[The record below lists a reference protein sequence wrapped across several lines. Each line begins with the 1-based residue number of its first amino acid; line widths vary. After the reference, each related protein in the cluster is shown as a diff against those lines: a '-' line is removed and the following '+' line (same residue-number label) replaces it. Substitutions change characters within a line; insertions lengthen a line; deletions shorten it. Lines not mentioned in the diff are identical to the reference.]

1 VAAAKLPDF
10 PPAMPEKKLP
20 LLRRANAP
28 VLRLAVLTALV
39 VVIGFLAAAPCEAGL
54 KIYYIRHAEY
64 GHNLVK
70 EYEGKNIPKE
80 KWPAYVGD
88 QNAVTPKGREQT
100 AAVAGKL
107 APIRF
112 DFIACSPVYRCRQTI
127 LPYLRATKQTAEI
140 WPELEEFSS
149 KSLALFFTGEL
160 PAPGKK
166 LLAGSPVKIPADEEL
181 FFTLRAGSGRLRSV
195 APSTNRLQRASDTKA
210 SLENA
215 IALIRK
221 KFGGTGKTILLSG
234 HGNNGRALIQLLVP
248 ETRAMDRSLL
258 HLRNTGIW
266 MAEEQSDGTF
276 VLRILNDG
284 PFEKPGADAATGAA
298 DAPAPAATSAEGTA
312 A

>member
-1 VAAAKLPDF
+1 
-10 PPAMPEKKLP
+10 MPEKKRS
-20 LLRRANAP
+20 LLRRAS
-28 VLRLAVLTALV
+28 ALLGALI

-70 EYEGKNIPKE
+70 EYEKIPKE

-107 APIRF
+107 ESLRF

-127 LPYLRATKQTAEI
+127 LPYLRATEQTAEI

-160 PAPGKK
+160 PPPGKK
-166 LLAGSPVKIPADEEL
+166 LLAGGPVKIPADEKP
-181 FFTLRAGSGRLRSV
+181 FFTLRAGSERLRSV
-195 APSTNRLQRASDTKA
+195 APSSNRLQRASDTKA

-221 KFGGTGKTILLSG
+221 KFGGTDKTILLSG

-248 ETRAMDRSLL
+248 ETRAIDRSRL

-266 MAEEQSDGTF
+266 MAEEQPDGAF
-276 VLRILNDG
+276 ALRILNDA
-284 PFEKPGADAATGAA
+284 PFGKAGADGSAGDARVAAKQ
-298 DAPAPAATSAEGTA
+298 
-312 A
+312 